1 MIINKIGLCNFG
13 SFEGEIQLDIS
24 ISNPEKNVI
33 LIGGKNGAGKT
44 TLFTAIK
51 LGLYGPIA
59 LGYDTT
65 SSSYYRRVKR
75 LINKNS
81 LSKKDVN
88 TYVLLDFKLEEE
100 RELANY
106 ILTRQWRYE
115 DQKLIE
121 SFGVERNGKILSEEE
136 IESFENYIKSLIPP
150 QLFDLFFFDGEK
162 ISDFFLEGNTSK
174 NLKEALL
181 LLCGYDTFDTM
192 ASNFKRILHK
202 GNDELLDD
210 EEKKVSE
217 LLEEKEKIQKSV
229 EFENTRLLQ
238 IDNEINNLDEK
249 QQQLEKEFRNAG
261 GLLAQEIAK
270 LQNDI
275 LREEKFRE
283 EKNEWLKEFANDSLP
298 FIIANNL
305 VKEVKQQINKER
317 GYQKYKTIKES
328 LNNEFLKQVICE
340 EISNAQIRI
349 IDSNNQN
356 YAETFS
362 DILAR
367 HIDNKI
373 KPDFDVENFEP
384 MHYLSHDEE
393 NDLLDIIRTIEGQS
407 ADQVKKCKEEISK
420 SISKAQ
426 KLRKRLEASE
436 KNNEVL
442 LNYTNDLHQ
451 IKEQIGKLM
460 LEKGKVEVYIDNLNK
475 HLSDLEV
482 KFKKAEESLKK
493 ARKDKSVFALC
504 KSSHSLLMEF
514 IPVLIEKKLDS
525 VKEKFIFMFKQL
537 IAKHDYI
544 QGIDIDKD
552 FNVTLYRQSL
562 TSISMLDNMM
572 AKIGVESFT
581 NQMGDLCVKHLM
593 NKLGISK
600 KTELEKA
607 LSDCKENCIIELPVK
622 VDINGFS
629 KGEQQIYIM
638 SLYWALVKMS
648 NNNIPFVID
657 TPYARIDSAHR
668 ERITTKFFPSLSS
681 QVLILSTDEEINNEY
696 YTLIKPFISKEFLIS
711 YSDNDQCTNVEGKYF
726 FEVAS

>member
-13 SFEGEIQLDIS
+13 SFEGEVQLDIS

-121 SFGVERNGKILSEEE
+121 SFKVERNGKILSEEE

-181 LLCGYDTFDTM
+181 LLCGYDTFDIM

-217 LLEEKEKIQKSV
+217 LLGEKERIQNSI
-229 EFENTRLLQ
+229 EFENTRLVQ

-270 LQNDI
+270 LRNDI
-275 LREEKFRE
+275 LKEEKFRE

-298 FIIANNL
+298 FIIANTL
-305 VKEVKQQINKER
+305 VKDVKQQINRER
-317 GYQKYKTIKES
+317 GYQKYRTIKES
-328 LNNEFLKQVICE
+328 LNNEFLKQVISE
-340 EISNAQIRI
+340 EITNAQIRI

-356 YAETFS
+356 YADTFS

-367 HIDNKI
+367 HIDSKI

-426 KLRKRLEASE
+426 KLRKRLETSE
-436 KNNEVL
+436 KNNDVL

-460 LEKGKVEVYIDNLNK
+460 VEKGKVEVYIDNLNK

-482 KFKKAEESLKK
+482 KLKKAEEGLKK

-504 KSSHSLLMEF
+504 KTSHSLLMEF
-514 IPVLIEKKLDS
+514 IPVLIERKLDS

-562 TSISMLDNMM
+562 TSISMLDNMI

-593 NKLGISK
+593 NKLDISK
-600 KTELEKA
+600 KSELEKA
-607 LSDCKENCIIELPVK
+607 LSECKENCIIELPVK

-638 SLYWALVKMS
+638 SLYWALIKMS

-657 TPYARIDSAHR
+657 TPYARIDSVHR
-668 ERITTKFFPSLSS
+668 ERITTKFFP
-681 QVLILSTDEEINNEY
+681 
-696 YTLIKPFISKEFLIS
+696 
-711 YSDNDQCTNVEGKYF
+711 
-726 FEVAS
+726 